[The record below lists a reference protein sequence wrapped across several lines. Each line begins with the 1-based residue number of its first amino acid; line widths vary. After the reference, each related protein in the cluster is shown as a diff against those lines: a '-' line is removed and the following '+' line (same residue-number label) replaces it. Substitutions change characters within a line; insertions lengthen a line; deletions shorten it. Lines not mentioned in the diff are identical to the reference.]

1 MTTMAL
7 NTNET
12 KAVLD
17 AAWREVNA
25 LPDHS
30 FGLRAIERIVAQQF
44 NRAVLAKQ
52 AAYNSP
58 YPIKTDIAAE

>member
-1 MTTMAL
+1 MAL

-12 KAVLD
+12 KAVLE

-52 AAYNSP
+52 AAWSN
-58 YPIKTDIAAE
+58 PIPMRSGVAAE

>member
-1 MTTMAL
+1 MAL
-7 NTNET
+7 NNNET
-12 KAVLD
+12 NAVFD
-17 AAWREVNA
+17 AAKRDVNA
-25 LPDHS
+25 LPGHS
-30 FGLRAIERIVAQQF
+30 FGLRAIERIVAQHF